1 MNDLH
6 HNLEARNSKK
16 GKTKITLV
24 FQDKRSLLIP
34 FFFPIWNLSY
44 IIWVTVF
51 GSNPPKERFLD
62 FKHVPDVTL
71 KVRIGALARNNLRR
85 IWKDKGGGWLSVLE
99 VMLMH

>member
-6 HNLEARNSKK
+6 HNLEAKNSKK
-16 GKTKITLV
+16 GETKITLV

-51 GSNPPKERFLD
+51 GSNPPKARFLD

-71 KVRIGALARNNLRR
+71 KVRIGALARN
-85 IWKDKGGGWLSVLE
+85 I
-99 VMLMH
+99 